1 MQWSNKAMLNW
12 LIENISDSGGIMK
25 ELRKIRLGEL
35 VDFQTGPFGTQF
47 SASEYVNEGIP
58 VINVKNIGVGMVIR
72 ENLDYISEQTRD
84 RLSQHI
90 LKTGDIV
97 FGRKGSVDRHAYIFQ
112 NENGWVQGSDCIRAR
127 KKTPVNMLFLSQY
140 LEGNGVKK
148 QIINAAVGST
158 MPSLNTDI
166 LKDITVLLP
175 NIEEQNRISV
185 ALKKIDDK
193 ICLNSKIN
201 DNLEQQLMLLYDYW
215 FIQFDFPD
223 NDGNPYQTSGGKM
236 VWNDTL
242 KRNIPENWKV
252 QSVIS
257 NCLSSIIKPG
267 VEIFNTKTYLATADV
282 KGTSISTGTIVDYD
296 GRESRANMQPSINS
310 VWFAKMKNSIK
321 HLYLNKEMQ
330 PIISSS
336 ILSTG
341 FCGLQCNEISFE
353 YIASYV
359 SNAYF
364 EIHKDMLAHGA
375 TQEAVNNDD
384 LAGVHIIIPEAIVLR
399 AYHEATQAI
408 YAQISKN
415 ICENQE
421 LVKLRDWLLPM
432 LMNGQ
437 ATISD

>member
-1 MQWSNKAMLNW
+1 MSKLTKYKFSDLYEMSSGISSSKEQAGHGSPFISFSTVFNNYFLPEELPDLMDTSLKEQEIFSVKKDDVFITRTSETVDALAMSCVAVKDYPKATF
-12 LIENISDSGGIMK
+12 SGFVKRLRPKTTGIVYSK
-25 ELRKIRLGEL
+25 YIAFFLRSKYFRKVLDCNTIMTLRASFNEDMFSFLYLYLPDYEEQVRIGDLLYKMEMKIR
-35 VDFQTGPFGTQF
+35 T
-47 SASEYVNEGIP
+47 N
-58 VINVKNIGVGMVIR
+58 N
-72 ENLDYISEQTRD
+72 
-84 RLSQHI
+84 
-90 LKTGDIV
+90 
-97 FGRKGSVDRHAYIFQ
+97 
-112 NENGWVQGSDCIRAR
+112 
-127 KKTPVNMLFLSQY
+127 
-140 LEGNGVKK
+140 
-148 QIINAAVGST
+148 
-158 MPSLNTDI
+158 
-166 LKDITVLLP
+166 
-175 NIEEQNRISV
+175 
-185 ALKKIDDK
+185 
-193 ICLNSKIN
+193 KIN

-215 FIQFDFPD
+215 FTQFDFPD

-267 VEIFNTKTYLATADV
+267 VEIFNTKIYLATADV

-384 LAGVHIIIPEAIVLR
+384 LAGVHIIIPEDTVLR
-399 AYHEATQAI
+399 AYHETTQAI

>member
-1 MQWSNKAMLNW
+1 MSKLTKYKFSDLYEMSSGISSSKEQAGHGSPFISFSTVFNNYFLPEELPDLMDTSLKEQEIFSVKKDDVFITRTSETVDALAMSCVAVKDYPKATF
-12 LIENISDSGGIMK
+12 SGFVKRLRPKTTGIVYSK
-25 ELRKIRLGEL
+25 YIAFFLRSKYFRKVLDCNTIMTLRASFNEDMFSFLYLYLPDYEEQVRIGDLLYKMEMKIR
-35 VDFQTGPFGTQF
+35 T
-47 SASEYVNEGIP
+47 N
-58 VINVKNIGVGMVIR
+58 N
-72 ENLDYISEQTRD
+72 
-84 RLSQHI
+84 
-90 LKTGDIV
+90 
-97 FGRKGSVDRHAYIFQ
+97 
-112 NENGWVQGSDCIRAR
+112 
-127 KKTPVNMLFLSQY
+127 
-140 LEGNGVKK
+140 
-148 QIINAAVGST
+148 
-158 MPSLNTDI
+158 
-166 LKDITVLLP
+166 
-175 NIEEQNRISV
+175 
-185 ALKKIDDK
+185 
-193 ICLNSKIN
+193 KIN

-215 FIQFDFPD
+215 FTQFDFPD

-296 GRESRANMQPSINS
+296 GRESRANMRPSINS

-384 LAGVHIIIPEAIVLR
+384 LAGVHIIIPEDTVLR
-399 AYHEATQAI
+399 AYHETTQAI

>member
-1 MQWSNKAMLNW
+1 MSKLTKYKFSDLYEMSSGISSSKEQAGHGSPFISFSTVFNNYFLPEELPDLMDTSLKEQEIFSVKKDDVFITRTSETVDALAMSCVAVKDYTKATF
-12 LIENISDSGGIMK
+12 SGFVKRLRPKTTGIVYSK
-25 ELRKIRLGEL
+25 YIAFFLRSKYFRKVLDCNTIMTLRASFNEDMFSFLYLYLPDYEEQVRIGDLLYKMEIKIR
-35 VDFQTGPFGTQF
+35 T
-47 SASEYVNEGIP
+47 N
-58 VINVKNIGVGMVIR
+58 N
-72 ENLDYISEQTRD
+72 
-84 RLSQHI
+84 
-90 LKTGDIV
+90 
-97 FGRKGSVDRHAYIFQ
+97 
-112 NENGWVQGSDCIRAR
+112 
-127 KKTPVNMLFLSQY
+127 
-140 LEGNGVKK
+140 
-148 QIINAAVGST
+148 
-158 MPSLNTDI
+158 
-166 LKDITVLLP
+166 
-175 NIEEQNRISV
+175 
-185 ALKKIDDK
+185 
-193 ICLNSKIN
+193 KIN

-223 NDGNPYQTSGGKM
+223 NNGNPYQISGGKM

-242 KRNIPENWKV
+242 RRNIPENWKV

-257 NCLSSIIKPG
+257 NCLSSVIKPG
-267 VEIFNTKTYLATADV
+267 VKIFNTKTYLATADV

-384 LAGVHIIIPEAIVLR
+384 LAGVHIIIPEDTVLC
-399 AYHEATQAI
+399 AYHETTQAI

-415 ICENQE
+415 VCENQE

-437 ATISD
+437 ATIND